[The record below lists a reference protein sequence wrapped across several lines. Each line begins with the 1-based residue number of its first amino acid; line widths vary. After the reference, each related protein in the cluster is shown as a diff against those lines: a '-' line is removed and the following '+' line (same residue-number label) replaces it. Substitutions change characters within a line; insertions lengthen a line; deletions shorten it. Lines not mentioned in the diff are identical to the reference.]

1 VPSVPWSKKAGFK
14 LVPVEDVVRLTGLE
28 PAELLRQTDTQQ
40 VTRIDESGKRTE
52 LVRIPVELL
61 LVPPEEDEPGG

>member
-1 VPSVPWSKKAGFK
+1 MPWSKKAGFK